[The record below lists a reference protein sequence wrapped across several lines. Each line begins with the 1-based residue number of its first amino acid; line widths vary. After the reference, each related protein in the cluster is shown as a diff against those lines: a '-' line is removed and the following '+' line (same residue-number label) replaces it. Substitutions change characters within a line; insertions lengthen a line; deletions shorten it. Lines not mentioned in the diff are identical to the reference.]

1 MSRFKVCSF
10 FMFLIGVTLID
21 WRISVGIVVAL
32 FGLDVLLQK
41 EEEENLQDVKDYIE
55 EKRRLF
61 EQEKKDL
68 RFKKIMEENGDGFNR
83 KSKVDTWL

>member
-1 MSRFKVCSF
+1 MLRLKVCGILMF
-10 FMFLIGVTLID
+10 FIVVTLID
-21 WRISVGIVVAL
+21 WRISGGIVVVV
-32 FGLDVLLQK
+32 FGWDLLLQK

-68 RFKKIMEENGDGFNR
+68 RFKKIMEENGDVNVKRFN
-83 KSKVDTWL
+83 K

>member
-1 MSRFKVCSF
+1 MLRFKVCSF

-55 EKRRLF
+55 EKRRLL

-68 RFKKIMEENGDGFNR
+68 RFKKIMEDGDR
-83 KSKVDTWL
+83 PWKQK